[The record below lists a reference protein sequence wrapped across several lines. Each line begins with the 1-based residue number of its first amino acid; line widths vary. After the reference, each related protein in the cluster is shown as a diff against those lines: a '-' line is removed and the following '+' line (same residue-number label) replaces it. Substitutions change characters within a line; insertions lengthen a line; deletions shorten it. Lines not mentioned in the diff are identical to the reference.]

1 MDNEGTALFINRAYK
16 ELVIFKK
23 ENNLKDEN
31 LEYINYCVTYMK
43 RVSDHLLD
51 EENKNDF
58 VNELLAEL
66 NFEKLMS

>member
-1 MDNEGTALFINRAYK
+1 
-16 ELVIFKK
+16 
-23 ENNLKDEN
+23 
-31 LEYINYCVTYMK
+31 MK